1 MSSIEFSPSPA
12 PAPAAAT
19 QSRLPLLLR
28 LALRDFHG
36 GLSGFW
42 IFLACLALGLAAIV
56 GVGSVSRALSDGLAE
71 KGRMILGGDVSF
83 DLVQREASEAE
94 RDFFVSHG
102 ALSEIALMRAMARKA
117 DGRSGLVEIKA
128 VDQTYPSEG
137 EAQLDP
143 PASMQAMLAEHDGVF
158 GIAADA
164 AIQAKLDLN
173 LGDRVDI
180 GAQAFELRALIE
192 SEPDKLAAGIGFGP
206 RVLMSETGLRATHLL
221 QPGALVK
228 WLYRLRLGQ
237 GVLVGAPVSE
247 AEVDTLVA
255 AARAAFPEAGFEIRT
270 RRNVSPQFSR
280 DLDRFTQFLTLVG
293 LTALV
298 IGGVGI
304 ANAVQ
309 AFVERKKAAIA
320 TMKAL
325 GATGTFVTAL
335 MLVEVLLA
343 AAIGIAAGLIAGA
356 ALPFIAAHPV
366 SASILPFPLAPSI
379 YPREIAAGLLYG
391 FLTVL
396 AFSLGPLGR
405 AHDVPVSALFRDE
418 VAPQR
423 VWPRRR
429 YLLAV
434 AGAALTLACTIILLA
449 GDRRLALIYLAAC
462 LGGFALL
469 RLAAFGF
476 MAAAR
481 RVPPPP
487 WLELRLAIANF
498 YRPGAVTP
506 AVILSLGLGL
516 TLLVAL
522 ALIDGNLRH
531 ALDRGRSQETP
542 SFFFLGI
549 ASDEAEAFRNFVEAG
564 AAGGKVDLVPMLRGR
579 IVALKGQSVDTVRVK
594 DNAAWALRG
603 DRGMTIAADAPPGT
617 KMAEG
622 TWWSADYKGP
632 PIVSMDAEISAGLGL
647 ALGDEITVNVLGR
660 NIVTRLVNTRN
671 VDWRSFGINFLM
683 IFPPSTF
690 AGAPFTELA
699 TVTFPQTGEAV
710 RGSAR
715 DSDRDMALL
724 RAVAQK
730 FPSVVS
736 LRVKDALDAI
746 KDGVDRL
753 AIAVRAAAAVAL
765 VAATLVL
772 GGALAAGQQT
782 RLYEAVILKTLGATR
797 RRLMGAFVCEFGL
810 LGLATAIFGVLAGSL
825 AAFAIV
831 RFVLNLDF
839 VWFWPLALLAA
850 AGAMAVAILLG
861 LAATW
866 RVLGR
871 KPAPYLRNL

>member
-1 MSSIEFSPSPA
+1 MASLDLASPPTRA
-12 PAPAAAT
+12 
-19 QSRLPLLLR
+19 RLPLLLR
-28 LALRDFHG
+28 LALRDLHG
-36 GLSGFW
+36 GLSGFA

-56 GVGSVSRALSDGLAE
+56 GVGSLSHALSDGLAE
-71 KGRMILGGDVSF
+71 KGRMILGGDVSL
-83 DLVQREASEAE
+83 DLVQREASATE
-94 RDFFVSHG
+94 RDFLVSHG
-102 ALSEIALMRAMARKA
+102 ALSEIALVRAMARKG
-117 DGRSGLVEIKA
+117 DGRSGLIEIKA
-128 VDQTYPSEG
+128 VDETYPSEG

-143 PASMQAMLAEHDGVF
+143 PKPLQAVLAEQGGAY
-158 GIAADA
+158 GIAADV
-164 AIQAKLDLN
+164 AILAKLDLK
-173 LGDRVDI
+173 LGERVEI
-180 GAQAFELRALIE
+180 GAQTFELRALIL

-206 RVLMSETGLRATHLL
+206 RVLMSEAGLRATHLL

-237 GVLVGAPVSE
+237 GALVGAPVDQ
-247 AEVDTLVA
+247 ADVDTFVA
-255 AARAAFPEAGFEIRT
+255 AARAAFPESGFEIRT

-304 ANAVQ
+304 ANAVG
-309 AFVERKKAAIA
+309 AFVERKKPAIA

-325 GATGTFVTAL
+325 GATGTFVSAL

-343 AAIGIAAGLIAGA
+343 AAIGMAAGLIVGI
-356 ALPFIAAHPV
+356 ALPFIAAHAVP
-366 SASILPFPLAPSI
+366 ASILPFPLAPAI
-379 YPREIAAGLLYG
+379 YPREIAAGILYG

-429 YLLAV
+429 YLVGV
-434 AGAALTLACTIILLA
+434 AAAALSLACAIILLA

-476 MAAAR
+476 MAAAK

-506 AVILSLGLGL
+506 SVILSLGLGL

-522 ALIDGNLRH
+522 ALIDANLRH
-531 ALDRGRSQETP
+531 ALDRGRSQESP
-542 SFFFLGI
+542 SFFFLGV
-549 ASDEAEAFRNFVEAG
+549 ASDEAEAFRSFVEAET
-564 AAGGKVDLVPMLRGR
+564 AGGKVDLVPMLRGR
-579 IVALKGQSVDTVRVK
+579 IVALKGHDVETVRVK
-594 DNAAWALRG
+594 DNAAWALQG
-603 DRGMTIAADAPPGT
+603 DRGMTIAAAAPQNT
-617 KMAEG
+617 KMVEG
-622 TWWSADYKGP
+622 DWWPADYNGP

-647 ALGDEITVNVLGR
+647 ALGDEITLNLLGR
-660 NIVTRLVNTRN
+660 NITARLANTRN

-683 IFPPSTF
+683 VFPPSTF
-690 AGAPFTELA
+690 AGAPFTEIA
-699 TVTFPQTGEAV
+699 TVTFAKTGEAD
-710 RGSAR
+710 RA
-715 DSDRDMALL
+715 SDRDMALL
-724 RAVAQK
+724 RDVAQK

-746 KDGVDRL
+746 KDVVDRL
-753 AIAVRAAAAVAL
+753 AVAVRAAAAVAL

-782 RLYEAVILKTLGATR
+782 RLYESVVLKTLGATR

-831 RFVLNLDF
+831 RFVFNLDF
-839 VWFWPLALLAA
+839 VWFWPLALVAA
-850 AGAMAVAILLG
+850 AGAMAAAILLG